1 MFLAP
6 LYRVNAMSEK
16 QSDTYVIRDLYAKP
30 DKIYPR
36 QVHGIFARLRILTV
50 FLLLGFYYLAPWAT
64 WDGRQAILLDLPAR
78 QFHLFG
84 ITFWPQDFVY
94 LTLLLVICAVGLFLF
109 TAVAGRIW
117 CGYACPQT
125 VWTQTFM
132 WIEEFVEGNRN
143 KRMKLDKKPWGPEKV
158 FKKTAKHTLWVIFA
172 LFTGYTFVGY
182 FSPIREL
189 WDGILTLSLGPWE
202 WFWIGLYS
210 LATYGNAGRL
220 REQVCLHMCPY
231 ARFQSAMFD
240 NDTLIISYDEK
251 RGESRGRRKKNSDY
265 KTKGLGDCI
274 DCNQCVHV
282 CPTGIDIRDGLQYEC
297 IACAACIDV
306 CDNVMDQMGYP
317 KGLIKYTTEHAEKGK
332 QTQVFRP
339 RTFLYIALF
348 AGLIATFLFLIATRT
363 PLNVNVIR
371 DRSTLFTETFDGSIE
386 NTYQLKILNM
396 SQVTNQY
403 RLEVEGVGE
412 SQIKGETEFTIAAGE
427 VLTVPLRVKIA
438 QNFLNGRSNDI
449 YFKITTKNDSQETHI
464 AKAKFLGPDKARR

>member
-1 MFLAP
+1 
-6 LYRVNAMSEK
+6 MSQN
-16 QSDTYVIRDLYAKP
+16 QSDTYVIRDLYQKP
-30 DKIYPR
+30 EKIYPR
-36 QVHGIFARLRILTV
+36 QVHGKFARLRILTV
-50 FLLLGFYYLAPWAT
+50 IALLGFYYIAPWVT
-64 WDGRQAILLDLPAR
+64 WNSRQAILLDLPAR

-109 TAVAGRIW
+109 TAIAGRLW

-125 VWTQTFM
+125 VWTETFI

-143 KRMKLDKKPWGPEKV
+143 QRMKLDKKPWGLEKL
-158 FKKTAKHTLWVIFA
+158 FKKTSKHTLWVIFA

-189 WDGILTLSLGPWE
+189 WDGILNLSLGPWE

-240 NDTLIISYDEK
+240 KDTLIISYDEK
-251 RGESRGRRKKNSDY
+251 RGESRGKRKKNSDY
-265 KTKGLGDCI
+265 QSKGLGDCI
-274 DCNQCVHV
+274 DCKQCAHV

-306 CDNVMDQMGYP
+306 CDNVMDQMGYE
-317 KGLIKYTTEHAEKGK
+317 KGLIQYTTEHSEKGSETK
-332 QTQVFRP
+332 IFRP
-339 RTFLYIALF
+339 RTLLYITLF
-348 AGLIATFLFLIATRT
+348 VGLITTFLLLIATRS

-371 DRSTLFTETFDGSIE
+371 DRNNLFTETFDGSIE
-386 NTYQLKILNM
+386 NTYQIKILNM
-396 SQVTNQY
+396 SQQTNQY
-403 RLEVEGVGE
+403 SLSVEGYE
-412 SQIKGETEFTIAAGE
+412 QSEIKGDTTFTIEAGD
-427 VLTVPLRVKIA
+427 VLTLPLRVKIPG
-438 QNFLNGRSNDI
+438 NLLESRSNDI
-449 YFKITTKNDSQETHI
+449 YFKITTKNESQDSHI
-464 AKAKFLGPDKARR
+464 AKGKFLGPDKN